1 MPLERDGPPQLEVQ
15 MSRKPQP
22 YLSSAMRRAIALSR
36 KAMRSP
42 NDPFGAVVVRD
53 GVVIGEGFNQAAELL
68 DPTAH
73 AEVQA
78 VRDACRRIGSLD
90 LTGADMYA
98 SCEPCA
104 VCISAMTAAGIR
116 RLYFGVSLKE
126 CDAIYAALP
135 SEPGPASSALIRKA
149 AGAPKG
155 RGVIKSTRQMP
166 EEAAAAV
173 SAWANKKKRL
183 RS

>member
-1 MPLERDGPPQLEVQ
+1 
-15 MSRKPQP
+15 
-22 YLSSAMRRAIALSR
+22 
-36 KAMRSP
+36 MRSP

-78 VRDACRRIGSLD
+78 VRDACRRTGSLD
-90 LTGADMYA
+90 LSGAEMYA

-116 RLYFGVSLKE
+116 RLYFGLSLKE
-126 CDAIYAALP
+126 CDALYAALP
-135 SEPGPASSALIRKA
+135 ADPGATSSAMVRKA
-149 AGAPKG
+149 AGAPRG
-155 RGVIKSTRQMP
+155 RGVIRSTRQMP
-166 EEAAAAV
+166 DEAAAAV
-173 SAWANKKKRL
+173 AQWVKRKARAL
-183 RS
+183 QP